1 MSDDYVIV
9 LTTMAGD
16 ADVEALARTIV
27 EEQLAACVSV
37 LPPMRSIYRWEGQ
50 VEEAVER
57 QVVMK
62 TSRASVSAL
71 RDRLHELH
79 PYDVPEFLVLPIVDG
94 SEAYLKWI
102 SGSVRTYGPANLRTH
117 GPEDPRT

>member
-1 MSDDYVIV
+1 MADEYVIV

-16 ADVEALARTIV
+16 VDVEALARTIV
-27 EEQLAACVSV
+27 VEQLAACVNV
-37 LPPMRSIYRWEGQ
+37 LPPMRSIYRWKGQ
-50 VEEAVER
+50 VEEAHER
-57 QVVMK
+57 QVVIK

-94 SEAYLKWI
+94 SERYLKWI
-102 SGSVRTYGPANLRTH
+102 ADSVRT
-117 GPEDPRT
+117 